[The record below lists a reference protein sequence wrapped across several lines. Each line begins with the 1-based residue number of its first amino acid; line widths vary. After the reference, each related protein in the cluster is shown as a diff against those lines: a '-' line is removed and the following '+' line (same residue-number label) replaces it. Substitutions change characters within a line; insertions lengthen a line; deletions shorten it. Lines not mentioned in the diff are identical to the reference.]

1 MQADKHLHRI
11 LLSPPMKALGLG
23 IAWAAA
29 LGALFAMLVRSFSI

>member
-1 MQADKHLHRI
+1 
-11 LLSPPMKALGLG
+11 MKALGLG